1 MWWMVLHILCIL
13 KFFLI
18 TLLKFLVTFC
28 WYLESTKSIL
38 AFLCYESFCWT
49 PLSWLFS
56 LLYLTWPVISLQAH
70 TQCAVLP
77 ASAKLPGLPSHFLN
91 IASPQLPLPLNF
103 SKEEMCTLS
112 DNHVLP
118 CSPDKA
124 HCSSVA
130 CLYLFRSS
138 VVFICVSK
146 QAFHRASSIPQRYSI
161 LAAVYASFRGTPMTR
176 LSMYISLLGEWVW
189 DGTCVYFNF
198 ILFWDGVPLYSSAWT
213 GTHFVDQT
221 GLEFVKPCPGSACQV
236 LELKTLPFEFWD

>member
-1 MWWMVLHILCIL
+1 MIADTEHGTLKMGGEDMWWMVLHILYIL
-13 KFFLI
+13 KFFFI

-28 WYLESTKSIL
+28 WYLESTKSIS
-38 AFLCYESFCWT
+38 AFLCSESFCWT

-70 TQCAVLP
+70 TECAVLP
-77 ASAKLPGLPSHFLN
+77 ASAKLPGCHLTFLILPPLSFLFHEFFQRRN
-91 IASPQLPLPLNF
+91 VYTFRYHI
-103 SKEEMCTLS
+103 
-112 DNHVLP
+112 LP

-146 QAFHRASSIPQRYSI
+146 QAFHRASSLFQRYSI
-161 LAAVYASFRGTPMTR
+161 LASVWASFWGTPMTR

-189 DGTCVYFNF
+189 VGLVF
-198 ILFWDGVPLYSSAWT
+198 ILILFYFEMESHYIVL
-213 GTHFVDQT
+213 
-221 GLEFVKPCPGSACQV
+221 PGQ
-236 LELKTLPFEFWD
+236 ELTL